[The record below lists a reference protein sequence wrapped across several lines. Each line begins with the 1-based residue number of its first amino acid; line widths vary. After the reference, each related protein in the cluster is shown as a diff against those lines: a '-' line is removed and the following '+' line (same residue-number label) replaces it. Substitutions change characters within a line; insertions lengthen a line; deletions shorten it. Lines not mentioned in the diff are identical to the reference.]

1 MNSERISNSLVEKF
15 EDINFLK
22 RLHRLLNGYFENDM
36 YKKMSF
42 IEYIL
47 YIDLTQKFPDDKE

>member
-1 MNSERISNSLVEKF
+1 MNSEKLSDPLIEKF

-22 RLHRLLNGYFENDM
+22 RLQRLLNGYFENDM

-47 YIDLTQKFPDDKE
+47 YMDLTQKFSDDKE

>member
-1 MNSERISNSLVEKF
+1 MNSKKISDPLIEKF

>member
-1 MNSERISNSLVEKF
+1 MNSKRLSDPLVEKF

-47 YIDLTQKFPDDKE
+47 YIDLTQKFPDDKK